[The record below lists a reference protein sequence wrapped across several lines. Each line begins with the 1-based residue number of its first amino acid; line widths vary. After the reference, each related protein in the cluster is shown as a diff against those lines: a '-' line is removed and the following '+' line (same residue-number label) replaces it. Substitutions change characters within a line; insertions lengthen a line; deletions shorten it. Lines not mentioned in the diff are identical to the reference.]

1 MSSSVN
7 NSDKEKLKKIADEA
21 VKAMNN
27 RKQRAV
33 VICPGRGTYNKEE
46 LGYLQR
52 LHSDKTEIISLI
64 DDFRD
69 SQGQMTVSKLD
80 DMENYSMRVH
90 TAGENASALIYACAL
105 SDYQAINKDEFDIV
119 AVTGNSMG
127 WYIALAVAGALK
139 PDQAIELINTMGSM
153 MTKGVIGGQMIYPI
167 INDDW
172 QIDRGQ
178 EQQIMRWLAQANQ
191 QHGCEVY
198 VSINLG
204 GYLVFGGNKAGLKAL
219 ENLLPVVQD
228 RYPMNLFNHAAFHTP
243 LLADVAKRAMS
254 LMSAELFNRPDIP
267 LIDGLGQVWQPY
279 SCDVEQ
285 LYDYTLNTQVLA
297 PYNFSKAIEVAI
309 KEFAPDKLIILGPGA
324 TLGGAVAQSLI
335 SHHWLN
341 LHSKADFIA
350 QQKQDPYI
358 LAMGLAEQRKKVI

>member
-1 MSSSVN
+1 MSSQDK
-7 NSDKEKLKKIADEA
+7 NSTAPKT
-21 VKAMNN
+21 
-27 RKQRAV
+27 KQRVV

-52 LHSDKTEIISLI
+52 LHSDKTEIVSLI
-64 DDFRD
+64 DDFR
-69 SQGQMTVSKLD
+69 SGQGQIKVAELD
-80 DMENYSMRVH
+80 SMENYSMGIH

-139 PDQAIELINTMGSM
+139 PKQAIELINTMGSM
-153 MTKGVIGGQMIYPI
+153 MTKGLIGGQMIYPI
-167 INDDW
+167 MDEEW
-172 QIDRGQ
+172 HIDRSLEIKVMQ
-178 EQQIMRWLAQANQ
+178 WLAQINEHSDCQ
-191 QHGCEVY
+191 VY
-198 VSINLG
+198 LSINLG

-219 ENLLPVVQD
+219 EELLPKVQD
-228 RYPMNLFNHAAFHTP
+228 RYPMRLFNHAAFHTP
-243 LLADVAKRAMS
+243 LLKNVSEQAMH
-254 LMSAELFNRPDIP
+254 LMSADIFSAPSIP

-279 SCDVEQ
+279 SCDIEQ
-285 LYDYTLNTQVLA
+285 LYNYTLNTQVVE

-335 SHHWLN
+335 SHKWLN
-341 LHSKADFIA
+341 LTNKADFIA
-350 QQKQDPYI
+350 QQKNAPFI
-358 LAMGLAEQRKKVI
+358 LSMGLLDQREKCC

>member
-1 MSSSVN
+1 MNSSVK
-7 NSDKEKLKKIADEA
+7 NSAETSVKK
-21 VKAMNN
+21 MHNT
-27 RKQRAV
+27 KQRAV

-64 DDFRD
+64 DDFREC
-69 SQGQMTVSKLD
+69 QGQTKVSELD
-80 DMENYSMRVH
+80 GMENYSMRTH

-105 SDYQAINKDEFDIV
+105 ADFQAINKAEFDIV

-139 PDQAIELINTMGSM
+139 PAKAIELINTMGSM
-153 MTKGVIGGQMIYPI
+153 MTTELIGGQMIYPI

-172 QIDRGQ
+172 QIEPAQ
-178 EQQIMRWLAQANQ
+178 EQKIMQWLAEANQ
-191 QHGCEVY
+191 QSGCEVY
-198 VSINLG
+198 LSINLG

-219 ENLLPVVQD
+219 ESLLPVVQD
-228 RYPMNLFNHAAFHTP
+228 RYPMHLFNHAAFHTP
-243 LLADVAKRAMS
+243 LLSDVSKRAMS
-254 LMSAELFNRPDIP
+254 LMSAELFNAPEIP

-285 LYDYTLNTQVLA
+285 LHRYTLATQVVE
-297 PYNFSKAIEVAI
+297 PYNFSKAIAVAI

-341 LHSKADFIA
+341 LQSKADFIA
-350 QQKQDPYI
+350 QQKQDPFI
-358 LAMGLAEQRKKVI
+358 LAMGLAEQRKKVVK